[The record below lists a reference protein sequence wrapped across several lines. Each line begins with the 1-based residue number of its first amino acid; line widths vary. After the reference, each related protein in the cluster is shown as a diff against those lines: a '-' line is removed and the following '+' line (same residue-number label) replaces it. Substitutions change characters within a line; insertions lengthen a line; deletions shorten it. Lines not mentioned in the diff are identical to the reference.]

1 MLAALGPIFHLI
13 FHIAGV
19 AVGPADV
26 CVGIVALAGGYVA
39 GRSKGLVAAG
49 RRCFNIGIGIVV
61 TIANINVRGVVV
73 FFWVINIP
81 SAE

>member
-39 GRSKGLVAAG
+39 GRSQGLVAAG
-49 RRCFNIGIGIVV
+49 RRCFNIGI
-61 TIANINVRGVVV
+61 
-73 FFWVINIP
+73 
-81 SAE
+81 